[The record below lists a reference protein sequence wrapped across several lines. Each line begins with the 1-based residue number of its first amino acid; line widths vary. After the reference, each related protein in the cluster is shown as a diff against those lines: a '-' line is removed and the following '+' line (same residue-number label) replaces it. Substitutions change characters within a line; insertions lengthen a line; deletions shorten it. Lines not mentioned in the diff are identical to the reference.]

1 MPEVADPEEEKEA
14 DPNAEDNSDL
24 EDIQKLEDEISD
36 LKEEERKTAKRLK
49 KKKLKEK
56 RKTAERINLKVRL
69 FFRYSDC
76 L

>member
-1 MPEVADPEEEKEA
+1 MAEPEEEKDD

-56 RKTAERINLKVRL
+56 RKTAERINLKVIL
-69 FFRYSDC
+69 C
-76 L
+76 WLV